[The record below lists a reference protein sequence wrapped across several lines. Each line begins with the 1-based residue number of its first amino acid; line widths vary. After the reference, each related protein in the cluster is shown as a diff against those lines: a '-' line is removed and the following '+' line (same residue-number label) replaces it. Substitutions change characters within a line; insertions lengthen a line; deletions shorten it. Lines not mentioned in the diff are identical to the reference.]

1 MMELTEWFIVSNLVA
16 SILRDRLMGHMRE
29 KDMVMTPPNITVYAK
44 KALLGQLVI
53 THTNAIN
60 LSQNE
65 SRKSRYFLKDFYENM
80 CIPYGDAFKDV
91 ITRIP
96 FKDGKGE
103 LNDE

>member
-1 MMELTEWFIVSNLVA
+1 
-16 SILRDRLMGHMRE
+16 MGHIWV
-29 KDMVMTPPNITVYAK
+29 KDMVRTLPNITVDAK
-44 KALLGQLVI
+44 KNMVGQLVI
-53 THTNAIN
+53 AHTNAIN

-65 SRKSRYFLKDFYENM
+65 YRKSRSFLKYFYENM